1 MKCLPQHNSGQ
12 REKGHLGQTIDNK
25 RFSIASFQAIAIA
38 IYIAISGLK
47 QVVILL
53 FITPSFKPAIAI
65 SIASFPMK
73 YQIGIDLEFETPLQC
88 LIIKPSNNLIFKY

>member
-47 QVVILL
+47 QVVTLL

-65 SIASFPMK
+65 SIAGFPMK
-73 YQIGIDLEFETPLQC
+73 YSVSSLVVPKMEEGISGTGAV
-88 LIIKPSNNLIFKY
+88 KNS